1 MMIKVFELNKNK
13 KIELTKEELEKLL
26 NQAYWEGYY
35 NKNTWTYTTPNIFP
49 VTTTTIKANDIS
61 LTNNPYTI
69 KANDINSTNSI
80 TIKG

>member
-1 MMIKVFELNKNK
+1 MIKVFELNKNK

-35 NKNTWTYTTPNIFP
+35 NKSTWTYTTPNVFP
-49 VTTTTIKANDIS
+49 ITNTSIDSI
-61 LTNNPYTI
+61 NNPYTI
-69 KANDINSTNSI
+69 KANDITSTNSI

>member
-35 NKNTWTYTTPNIFP
+35 NKSTWTYTTPNIFP
-49 VTTTTIKANDIS
+49 ITTTSICSTD
-61 LTNNPYTI
+61 NPYTI
-69 KANDINSTNSI
+69 KAVDTTNSI